1 MTPEIFLTLLKKN
14 IHTNHIFSPKRRPPL
29 KPRRDP
35 SYLRKYYDIAHLDRF
50 ISELSALDD
59 DYEYEEK
66 FGARY
71 LVNTEGRLLFTREG
85 RAGKYV
91 ARHKDIANKCLA
103 AGNIYFNEDYSQIIK
118 INHESGDFHPTI
130 ESLVY
135 PLAALLAVNPDIVSD
150 TLDIEII
157 LPSKEKTIINV
168 DKTSILEAL
177 AEKLYFGL
185 THNQPWDEIRI
196 DRYDFQR
203 GKNPFTLFPHA
214 SKRAMIGTTDLPTPQ
229 PLVLDFDADTPDQE
243 VPSAITPP
251 SYKGSHD
258 LFLFSPD
265 LTTGSLPAQPATEK
279 DEDSE
284 QKLII

>member
-14 IHTNHIFSPKRRPPL
+14 IHTNNIFSPKRRPPL

-35 SYLRKYYDIAHLDRF
+35 SYLRKYYDIAHLDPF
-50 ISELSALDD
+50 ISKLSALDD
-59 DYEYEEK
+59 GYEYEEK

-71 LVNTEGRLLFTREG
+71 LVNTEGRLVFTREG

-103 AGNIYFNEDYSQIIK
+103 AGNIYFNEDYSKIIK

-135 PLAALLAVNPDIVSD
+135 PLAALLAVNPHIVSEV
-150 TLDIEII
+150 LDIEII
-157 LPSKEKTIINV
+157 LSSKEKTIISVN
-168 DKTSILEAL
+168 KTSILEAL

-185 THNQPWDEIRI
+185 THNQPWNEIRI
-196 DRYDFQR
+196 DQYDFQR
-203 GKNPFTLFPHA
+203 SKNHSTLSPYA
-214 SKRAMIGTTDLPTPQ
+214 SKRPMNRKIDFPTPQ
-229 PLVLDFDADTPDQE
+229 PLVSDFDADTPDQE

-251 SYKGSHD
+251 SYKGYHD

-265 LTTGSLPAQPATEK
+265 LTPGSLPAQSATEK
-279 DEDSE
+279 DKDSE